1 MKLGCVI
8 MAAGES
14 RRFGNEN
21 KLLQSFG
28 GQPLYVRALSA
39 VPKDRYEQIC
49 VVTGYASVAALA
61 KEMGFLVATNDRP
74 DLGIS
79 RTIRIGLEQLTDCDG
94 VLFMTADQPLLS
106 RQTLCRLAETF
117 RQEPQCIVSAA
128 HGGKRGNPCLFP
140 RDLFEALL
148 ALEGDTGGSRV
159 IKANG
164 ARLRLVEVPEEEL
177 ADCDTAGTLREL
189 EMKICENFDGY

>member
-14 RRFGNEN
+14 RRFGDEN
-21 KLLQSFG
+21 KLLQPFG
-28 GQPLYVRALSA
+28 GLPLYVRALSA
-39 VPKDRYEQIC
+39 VPVEQYNPVC
-49 VVTGYASVAALA
+49 VVTGYEPVAVLA
-61 KEMGFLVATNDRP
+61 KEMGFLVAVNDRP

-79 RTIRIGLEQLTDCDG
+79 RTIRMGLEQMTDCDG

-106 RQTLCRLAETF
+106 RQTLCRLAEEF

-140 RDLFEALL
+140 RDLFGALL

-159 IKANG
+159 IKANSH
-164 ARLRLVEVPEEEL
+164 RLRLAEVPEEEL
-177 ADCDTAGTLREL
+177 ADCDTAGTLRDL
-189 EMKICENFDGY
+189 EMKNCENYGDC